1 MTIETWIDTL
11 CDAFDFVYT
20 SGGKRV
26 QTYHLYA
33 APVFPAALDTG
44 SFPLALS
51 FPTGVTFNLG
61 DGASYDIWSGKTEIH
76 VTQNADKASL
86 KFVLPFADLI
96 RIAAASHVTLGG
108 KVAYFLPAPGKE
120 MSLGTGAYGQESEHW
135 IYVYY
140 WTVKELSTIQLS
152 G

>member
-20 SGGKRV
+20 SGGKRIL
-26 QTYHLYA
+26 TYHLYDD
-33 APVFPAALDTG
+33 PQFPSALAQ
-44 SFPLALS
+44 FPCALS
-51 FPTGVTFNLG
+51 YPIGVTFHLG
-61 DGASYDIWSGKTEIH
+61 DGASYDIWTGKTEIH

-140 WTVKELSTIQLS
+140 WTVKELSTTQLS

>member
-11 CDAFDFVYT
+11 ADAFNFVYT
-20 SGGKRV
+20 GALTVK
-26 QTYHLYA
+26 TYHLYA
-33 APVFPAALDTG
+33 DPVFPSALAQ
-44 SFPLALS
+44 FPCALGY
-51 FPTGVTFNLG
+51 PTGVTFNLG

-120 MSLGTGAYGQESEHW
+120 MSLGIGAYGQESDHW
-135 IYVYY
+135 IYVYH
-140 WTVKELSTIQLS
+140 WVVKELSTTQLS